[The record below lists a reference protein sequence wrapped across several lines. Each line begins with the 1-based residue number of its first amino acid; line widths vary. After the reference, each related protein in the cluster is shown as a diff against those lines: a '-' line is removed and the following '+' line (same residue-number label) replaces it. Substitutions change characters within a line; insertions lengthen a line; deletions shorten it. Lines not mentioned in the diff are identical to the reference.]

1 MADINVT
8 VGGVTQTFPEGV
20 SIESVAREMAPN
32 GQEPLLAKV
41 NGSLK
46 ELFKRLYSDC
56 DIEFLDITTGPG
68 YKTYERGLIFLM
80 LAALYRLYGQD
91 ECNNLRVE
99 HSIGQGIYCE
109 INGRLRISE
118 EFLGTL
124 RKEMLDICKED
135 RMIEKKSMN
144 TGNAIKLFEK
154 AGMEDKVKL
163 LSYRMDSKTN
173 VYMLCG
179 FRALRKMPVSV
190 YGILDMARVV
200 FSALLGILILGER
213 PSLMQ
218 AGGIVLVCLGL
229 FLLRFVKEDEPTK
242 AEEGKPAEVDVSE
255 EKTAED
261 AVGTASA
268 EQKPEAPAKHK
279 PGFYV
284 ALAMVSCF
292 LNAVSG
298 NMDKIL
304 MKDDRMS
311 SGQLQ
316 LWYMFFLV
324 AFYVIYTLARRIHLN
339 FRGMLKNPWIW
350 GLSILFVIADRALFI
365 ANGYAESRV
374 IVMTVLKQACTI
386 VTILGGWLVFREKKI
401 LRKLLCAAVVIA
413 GIVLSVC

>member
-1 MADINVT
+1 MVWIACVLLY
-8 VGGVTQTFPEGV
+8 GVLKG
-20 SIESVAREMAPN
+20 AREILKKKAMTKSTVIEVLVAYTTLSFLIVIATSVWEICT
-32 GQEPLLAKV
+32 GTMPLHTY
-41 NGSLK
+41 
-46 ELFKRLYSDC
+46 LFGLR
-56 DIEFLDITTGPG
+56 PG
-68 YKTYERGLIFLM
+68 YYVAIAVKSFVIFV
-80 LAALYRLYGQD
+80 AW
-91 ECNNLRVE
+91 
-99 HSIGQGIYCE
+99 I
-109 INGRLRISE
+109 
-118 EFLGTL
+118 
-124 RKEMLDICKED
+124 
-135 RMIEKKSMN
+135 
-144 TGNAIKLFEK
+144 
-154 AGMEDKVKL
+154 
-163 LSYRMDSKTN
+163 
-173 VYMLCG
+173 CG

-261 AVGTASA
+261 AVVTASA

-304 MKDDRMS
+304 MKDDHMS

>member
-1 MADINVT
+1 MVWIACVLLY
-8 VGGVTQTFPEGV
+8 GVLKG
-20 SIESVAREMAPN
+20 AREILKKKAMTKSTVIEVLVAYTTLSFLIVIVTSAWEI
-32 GQEPLLAKV
+32 GTGTMPLRMY
-41 NGSLK
+41 
-46 ELFKRLYSDC
+46 LFGLR
-56 DIEFLDITTGPG
+56 PG
-68 YKTYERGLIFLM
+68 YYAAIAVKSFVIFV
-80 LAALYRLYGQD
+80 AW
-91 ECNNLRVE
+91 
-99 HSIGQGIYCE
+99 I
-109 INGRLRISE
+109 
-118 EFLGTL
+118 
-124 RKEMLDICKED
+124 
-135 RMIEKKSMN
+135 
-144 TGNAIKLFEK
+144 
-154 AGMEDKVKL
+154 
-163 LSYRMDSKTN
+163 
-173 VYMLCG
+173 CG

-200 FSALLGILILGER
+200 FAALLGILVLGER
-213 PSLMQ
+213 PSFMQ

-261 AVGTASA
+261 AVVTASA
-268 EQKPEAPAKHK
+268 EQKSEAPAKHK

-401 LRKLLCAAVVIA
+401 LRKLLCAVVVIA

>member
-1 MADINVT
+1 MVWIACVLLY
-8 VGGVTQTFPEGV
+8 GVLKG
-20 SIESVAREMAPN
+20 AREILKKKAMAKSTVIEVLVAYTTLSFLIVIVTSAWEI
-32 GQEPLLAKV
+32 GTGTMPLRTY
-41 NGSLK
+41 
-46 ELFKRLYSDC
+46 LFGLR
-56 DIEFLDITTGPG
+56 PG
-68 YKTYERGLIFLM
+68 YYAAIAVKSFVIFV
-80 LAALYRLYGQD
+80 AW
-91 ECNNLRVE
+91 
-99 HSIGQGIYCE
+99 I
-109 INGRLRISE
+109 
-118 EFLGTL
+118 
-124 RKEMLDICKED
+124 
-135 RMIEKKSMN
+135 
-144 TGNAIKLFEK
+144 
-154 AGMEDKVKL
+154 
-163 LSYRMDSKTN
+163 
-173 VYMLCG
+173 CG
-179 FRALRKMPVSV
+179 FRALLKMPVSV

-200 FSALLGILILGER
+200 FSALLGILVLGER

-218 AGGIVLVCLGL
+218 VGGIVLVCLGL
-229 FLLRFVKEDEPTK
+229 LLLRFVKEDEPKKEAGGK
-242 AEEGKPAEVDVSE
+242 AAVSAERLESTGRPENPEELTSTIE
-255 EKTAED
+255 T
-261 AVGTASA
+261 A
-268 EQKPEAPAKHK
+268 EQKAVHAKHK

>member
-1 MADINVT
+1 MVWIACVLLY
-8 VGGVTQTFPEGV
+8 GVLKG
-20 SIESVAREMAPN
+20 AREI
-32 GQEPLLAKV
+32 
-41 NGSLK
+41 LK
-46 ELFKRLYSDC
+46 KKAMTKSTVIEVLVAYTTLSFLIVIATSAWEICTGTYLFGLR
-56 DIEFLDITTGPG
+56 PG
-68 YKTYERGLIFLM
+68 YYAAIAVKSFVIFV
-80 LAALYRLYGQD
+80 AW
-91 ECNNLRVE
+91 
-99 HSIGQGIYCE
+99 I
-109 INGRLRISE
+109 
-118 EFLGTL
+118 
-124 RKEMLDICKED
+124 
-135 RMIEKKSMN
+135 
-144 TGNAIKLFEK
+144 
-154 AGMEDKVKL
+154 
-163 LSYRMDSKTN
+163 
-173 VYMLCG
+173 CG

-229 FLLRFVKEDEPTK
+229 FLLRFVKEDDSKKAAEYEP
-242 AEEGKPAEVDVSE
+242 ADGDGSSDMRADDVGV
-255 EKTAED
+255 K
-261 AVGTASA
+261 ASA

>member
-1 MADINVT
+1 
-8 VGGVTQTFPEGV
+8 
-20 SIESVAREMAPN
+20 VAYTTLSFLIVIATSAWEICTGTM
-32 GQEPLLAKV
+32 PLRTY
-41 NGSLK
+41 
-46 ELFKRLYSDC
+46 LFGLR
-56 DIEFLDITTGPG
+56 PG
-68 YKTYERGLIFLM
+68 YYAAIAVKSFVIFV
-80 LAALYRLYGQD
+80 AW
-91 ECNNLRVE
+91 
-99 HSIGQGIYCE
+99 I
-109 INGRLRISE
+109 
-118 EFLGTL
+118 
-124 RKEMLDICKED
+124 
-135 RMIEKKSMN
+135 
-144 TGNAIKLFEK
+144 
-154 AGMEDKVKL
+154 
-163 LSYRMDSKTN
+163 
-173 VYMLCG
+173 CG

-229 FLLRFVKEDEPTK
+229 FLLRFVKEDEPTN
-242 AEEGKPAEVDVSE
+242 AEEG
-255 EKTAED
+255 
-261 AVGTASA
+261 
-268 EQKPEAPAKHK
+268 KPEAPAKHK